1 MTPQPSPYSRRYYK
15 GLGTS
20 SAAEAKAYFSDLDLH
35 ELSFKWTGEADRD
48 GIIRAFSKSMVE
60 ARKEWLRKYDPAIYV
75 DHSASTLTYSDFVDK
90 ELIHF
95 SNADN
100 LRSIP
105 SCVDGLKPGQRKIL
119 FACFKRGKGM
129 LKNEVRAR
137 PAAPAPRPPPAG
149 LPPCPR
155 PCPCGPRLL
164 HPLPH
169 HAHTGLP
176 HMQANGAQ
184 PARPPPH
191 THTPARPSC
200 RSRLPS

>member
-1 MTPQPSPYSRRYYK
+1 M
-15 GLGTS
+15 
-20 SAAEAKAYFSDLDLH
+20 DLH

-129 LKNEVRAR
+129 LKNEARAR
-137 PAAPAPRPPPAG
+137 PAAPAPRALPAG
-149 LPPCPR
+149 LPPLP
-155 PCPCGPRLL
+155 P
-164 HPLPH
+164 PLPVWAKVAPPASPPRAH
-169 HAHTGLP
+169 GPPPHAG
-176 HMQANGAQ
+176 QWS
-184 PARPPPH
+184 PARPPATSPSP
-191 THTPARPSC
+191 PARPLC